1 MTEACDRY
9 KVHGIVKYI
18 KQYNFCFDTEQVE
31 ENIYDVLSHFGIY
44 DVFTPKEE
52 NLIYEELYRL
62 AEQFEFSEMV
72 LLERDSILN

>member
-9 KVHGIVKYI
+9 KVHGIVECI
-18 KQYNFCFDTEQVE
+18 KQYNFCFDTVQVE
-31 ENIYDVLSHFGIY
+31 ENLHEILTHFGVDEIL
-44 DVFTPKEE
+44 TPREE
-52 NLIYEELYRL
+52 DLVYEELYRL